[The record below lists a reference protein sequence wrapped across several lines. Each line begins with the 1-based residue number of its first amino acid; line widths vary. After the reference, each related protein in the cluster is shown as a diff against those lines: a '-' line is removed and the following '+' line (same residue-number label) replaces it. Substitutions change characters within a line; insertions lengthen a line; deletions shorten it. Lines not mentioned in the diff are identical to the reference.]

1 MDENNLKSMKQFL
14 VKKMKE
20 AENDKSLRK
29 KYNKMFRSYKKYKL
43 KCQIEDNKLI
53 GGTNMF
59 SSKIRLDQH
68 SKELDKHSKEL
79 EFIGKELDTYANKIN
94 ELLGG
99 VNYNLRYI
107 NELKTKLKI
116 DKINNLLPTL
126 EKIHYSQYNPATGN
140 LNPWFVNFKWQENSV
155 NVNYN

>member
-59 SSKIRLDQH
+59 SSKGRLDSH
-68 SKELDKHSKEL
+68 SNELEVIGKEL
-79 EFIGKELDTYANKIN
+79 EFIGRELDTYANKIN

-126 EKIHYSQYNPATGN
+126 EKIHKTQYSPVTGKLNPWYFNYKWQYNP
-140 LNPWFVNFKWQENSV
+140 VN
-155 NVNYN
+155 